1 MLGAAPVLSQTT
13 AAVVHKRNIN
23 AFVVPSFSKSSRLY
37 RQTSILASSSSSSS
51 SSRDSYGE
59 NNDEN
64 ENEKVLRVPSNLF
77 PGFPSPEKKAAS
89 SLVTLMTMAACRVV
103 LDQWC
108 GSRHR
113 SPMYNKLID
122 YMQKGAPHTG
132 GQPRPIRDG
141 NEWLHELMRHPEL
154 DFRLAAV
161 RILETRKLLVY
172 SEFNWDAM
180 NANAR
185 EGVVAESVALNKLY
199 LSQLAECTDASD
211 EFCDAED
218 LLKDDKIN
226 DDDSEGG

>member
-1 MLGAAPVLSQTT
+1 
-13 AAVVHKRNIN
+13 
-23 AFVVPSFSKSSRLY
+23 
-37 RQTSILASSSSSSS
+37 
-51 SSRDSYGE
+51 
-59 NNDEN
+59 
-64 ENEKVLRVPSNLF
+64 
-77 PGFPSPEKKAAS
+77 
-89 SLVTLMTMAACRVV
+89 
-103 LDQWC
+103 
-108 GSRHR
+108 
-113 SPMYNKLID
+113 
-122 YMQKGAPHTG
+122 
-132 GQPRPIRDG
+132 
-141 NEWLHELMRHPEL
+141 MRHPEL

>member
-1 MLGAAPVLSQTT
+1 MLGAATVLSQTT
-13 AAVVHKRNIN
+13 AAVVHKRNSN
-23 AFVVPSFSKSSRLY
+23 AFVVPSFSKASRLS
-37 RQTSILASSSSSSS
+37 RQTSIIASSSSS

-122 YMQKGAPHTG
+122 YMQKGAPHTK
-132 GQPRPIRDG
+132 GQPKPIRDG

-161 RILETRKLLVY
+161 RILETRKLLVE

-185 EGVVAESVALNKLY
+185 EGVKAESVALNKLY
-199 LSQLAECTDASD
+199 LSQLAECTESE

-218 LLKDDKIN
+218 VLKDDKIN
-226 DDDSEGG
+226 DDSEGG

>member
-1 MLGAAPVLSQTT
+1 MLGASTVLSQTT
-13 AAVVHKRNIN
+13 AAVVHKRDSN
-23 AFVVPSFSKSSRLY
+23 AFVVPSFTKSSRLS

-51 SSRDSYGE
+51 HGE

-64 ENEKVLRVPSNLF
+64 EKLRVPSNLF

-122 YMQKGAPHTG
+122 YMQKGAPHTK

-141 NEWLHELMRHPEL
+141 NAWLHELMRHPEL

-161 RILETRKLLVY
+161 RILETRKLLVDT
-172 SEFNWDAM
+172 EFNWDAM

-185 EGVVAESVALNKLY
+185 EGIVAESVALNRLY
-199 LSQLAECTDASD
+199 LSQLAECTESE

-218 LLKDDKIN
+218 VLKDDKRN

>member
-1 MLGAAPVLSQTT
+1 MLGASTVLSQPT
-13 AAVVHKRNIN
+13 AAVVHKRDSN
-23 AFVVPSFSKSSRLY
+23 AFVVPSFTKSSRLS

-51 SSRDSYGE
+51 HGE

-64 ENEKVLRVPSNLF
+64 EKLRVPSNLF

-122 YMQKGAPHTG
+122 YMQKGASHTK

-141 NEWLHELMRHPEL
+141 NAWLHELMRHPEL

-161 RILETRKLLVY
+161 RILETRKLLVDT
-172 SEFNWDAM
+172 EFNWDAM

-185 EGVVAESVALNKLY
+185 EGIVAESVALNKLY
-199 LSQLAECTDASD
+199 LSQLVECTESE

-218 LLKDDKIN
+218 VLKDDKRN